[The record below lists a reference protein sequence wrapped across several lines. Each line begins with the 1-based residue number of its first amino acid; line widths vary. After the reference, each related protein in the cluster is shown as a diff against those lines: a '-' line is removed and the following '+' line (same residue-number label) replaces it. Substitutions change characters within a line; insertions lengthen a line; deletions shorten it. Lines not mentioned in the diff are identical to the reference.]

1 MFRHVVLFGWTDEAT
16 DEQKQR
22 VAEQLGTLPARIPE
36 IQAYHFGA
44 DAGVNEGT
52 YDFGVVADFDD
63 VESYRRYR
71 DNAEHRAIIERY
83 IAPLVARRAAIQYE
97 F

>member
-1 MFRHVVLFGWTDEAT
+1 MFRHVVLFAWTDEST
-16 DEQKQR
+16 REQKQR

-36 IQAYHFGA
+36 IRAYHFGT
-44 DAGVNEGT
+44 DAGINEGS
-52 YDFGVVADFDD
+52 YDFGIVADFDD
-63 VESYRRYR
+63 VESYLRYR

-83 IAPLVARRAAIQYE
+83 IAPLVARRAAVQYE